1 MRKLLTLL
9 AACLLSTAA
18 QAASLADL
26 SAADASGGL
35 KDALTQGAGKAVSL
49 LGRPDGF
56 LGDSRVRIGL
66 PGKLRKAEGL
76 LRQLG
81 FGNQTDELITTMNR
95 AAEAAVPA
103 AKPLVVDALRQM
115 TVSDAKDILTGGDDA
130 ATRYF
135 ERTTSEPLTE
145 KFRPIVSQAMVKL
158 NLNQKFQAL
167 AGQAGPLGM
176 VKDPNRYIEDNVTR
190 KTLDGLF
197 LMIAQEEQAIRKNPA
212 SAAGSLAKKVFGA
225 L

>member
-1 MRKLLTLL
+1 M
-9 AACLLSTAA
+9 
-18 QAASLADL
+18 
-26 SAADASGGL
+26 
-35 KDALTQGAGKAVSL
+35 
-49 LGRPDGF
+49 LGRPNGF
-56 LGDSRVRIGL
+56 LGDPRVRIGL
-66 PGKLRKAEGL
+66 PGKLRKSEGL
-76 LRQLG
+76 LRNLG
-81 FGNQTDELITTMNR
+81 LGPQTDELITTMNR

-103 AKPLVVDALRQM
+103 ARPLLVDAIRQM
-115 TVSDAKDILTGGDDA
+115 TVSDAKDILTRGDDS

-135 ERTTSEPLTE
+135 ERTTSAPLTE
-145 KFRPIVSQAMVKL
+145 KFRPIVSQAMAKL

-176 VKDPNRYIEDNVTR
+176 VKDPNRYIEDYVTR

-197 LMIAQEEQAIRKNPA
+197 LMIAQEEKAIRKNPA